1 MNPKIDKLARDIEK
15 TEKKIAD
22 LQKKLELF
30 KEEKTRLENE
40 DYGDIGRDFHMTP
53 KELAEFLKAHR
64 AGTLTVPEAAPPA
77 GEQEAAMKNKV
88 RNVLAALVLCMSAVV
103 LPVTAYAST
112 GSDTTPPTLTAT
124 LKDDKLAV
132 EASDDMSGVEAVYVD
147 GTRINSLVNGKGT
160 VALKDYAGD
169 GKEVTVYAVDYSG
182 NRSKEV
188 KLDNPYY
195 EEPAQTQAAS
205 SAAPQS
211 SSGETQAAPSQTPAP
226 SPSSNNASGN
236 SESSQA
242 AETPSASQEE
252 TGASSESSDTEDETE
267 SAVPEGAF
275 TPEGTGTVLDS
286 ATGQEDDKQFY
297 TITTADGN
305 VFYLIIDGK
314 RDSEN
319 VYFLNGVTEE
329 DLLSL
334 AQQDNGSE
342 SAIEVVTCNCT
353 EKCEAGAVNTDCPV
367 CKNDLNGC
375 LGKVTEEPAPEE
387 TEQPEAETEKSGG
400 NSGMIIF
407 LVIALAAAG
416 GLGYYFKIVRPKQ
429 QAAMDED
436 EFEDDG
442 YGEDDETN
450 EAYGEPDYLTE
461 DDFDDK
467 DSK

>member
-1 MNPKIDKLARDIEK
+1 M
-15 TEKKIAD
+15 
-22 LQKKLELF
+22 
-30 KEEKTRLENE
+30 
-40 DYGDIGRDFHMTP
+40 
-53 KELAEFLKAHR
+53 
-64 AGTLTVPEAAPPA
+64 
-77 GEQEAAMKNKV
+77 
-88 RNVLAALVLCMSAVV
+88 
-103 LPVTAYAST
+103 
-112 GSDTTPPTLTAT
+112 
-124 LKDDKLAV
+124 
-132 EASDDMSGVEAVYVD
+132 
-147 GTRINSLVNGKGT
+147 
-160 VALKDYAGD
+160 
-169 GKEVTVYAVDYSG
+169 
-182 NRSKEV
+182 
-188 KLDNPYY
+188 
-195 EEPAQTQAAS
+195 
-205 SAAPQS
+205 
-211 SSGETQAAPSQTPAP
+211 
-226 SPSSNNASGN
+226 
-236 SESSQA
+236 
-242 AETPSASQEE
+242 
-252 TGASSESSDTEDETE
+252 
-267 SAVPEGAF
+267 PEGAF

>member
-1 MNPKIDKLARDIEK
+1 
-15 TEKKIAD
+15 
-22 LQKKLELF
+22 
-30 KEEKTRLENE
+30 
-40 DYGDIGRDFHMTP
+40 
-53 KELAEFLKAHR
+53 
-64 AGTLTVPEAAPPA
+64 
-77 GEQEAAMKNKV
+77 MKNKV
-88 RNVLAALVLCMSAVV
+88 RNLLAALVLCMSAIA

-112 GSDTTPPTLTAT
+112 GSDTTPPTLSAT
-124 LKDDKLAV
+124 LNNDKLAV

-147 GTRINSLVNGKGT
+147 DTRINSLVNGKGT

-211 SSGETQAAPSQTPAP
+211 SSGETQAAPS
-226 SPSSNNASGN
+226 PSSNSASGN

-242 AETPSASQEE
+242 AQIPSTSQEE
-252 TGASSESSDTEDETE
+252 TEASSESSATEDETE

-286 ATGQEDDKQFY
+286 ATEQEDDKQFY

-342 SAIEVVTCNCT
+342 SAIEVVTCNCA

-375 LGKVTEEPAPEE
+375 LGKVTEEPVPEE

-400 NSGMIIF
+400 NTGMIIF
-407 LVIALAAAG
+407 LVIALVAAG

-442 YGEDDETN
+442 YGEDDEQDL
-450 EAYGEPDYLTE
+450 AYSDEPSYDE
-461 DDFDDK
+461 DEEPTK
-467 DSK
+467 DGR

>member
-1 MNPKIDKLARDIEK
+1 
-15 TEKKIAD
+15 
-22 LQKKLELF
+22 
-30 KEEKTRLENE
+30 
-40 DYGDIGRDFHMTP
+40 
-53 KELAEFLKAHR
+53 
-64 AGTLTVPEAAPPA
+64 
-77 GEQEAAMKNKV
+77 MKNKV

-112 GSDTTPPTLTAT
+112 GSDTTPPTLTAALT
-124 LKDDKLAV
+124 DDKLAV

-147 GTRINSLVNGKGT
+147 DTRINSLVNGKGT

-169 GKEVTVYAVDYSG
+169 GKKVTVYAVDYSG

-188 KLDNPYY
+188 QLDNPYY

-211 SSGETQAAPSQTPAP
+211 SSGETQVTPSQTPAP
-226 SPSSNNASGN
+226 SSSNNTFGN

-242 AETPSASQEE
+242 AETPSTSQAE
-252 TGASSESSDTEDETE
+252 TEASSESSATEDETE

-286 ATGQEDDKQFY
+286 ATEQEDDKQFY

-387 TEQPEAETEKSGG
+387 TEQPEAETEKSSG
-400 NSGMIIF
+400 NTGMIIF
-407 LVIALAAAG
+407 LVIALVAAG

-442 YGEDDETN
+442 YGEDYEQDLAYSDESSYD
-450 EAYGEPDYLTE
+450 EDEEPT
-461 DDFDDK
+461 K
-467 DSK
+467 DGR

>member
-1 MNPKIDKLARDIEK
+1 
-15 TEKKIAD
+15 
-22 LQKKLELF
+22 
-30 KEEKTRLENE
+30 
-40 DYGDIGRDFHMTP
+40 
-53 KELAEFLKAHR
+53 
-64 AGTLTVPEAAPPA
+64 
-77 GEQEAAMKNKV
+77 MKNKV

-112 GSDTTPPTLTAT
+112 GSDTTPPTLTAALT
-124 LKDDKLAV
+124 DDKLAV

-147 GTRINSLVNGKGT
+147 DTRINSLVNGKGT

-169 GKEVTVYAVDYSG
+169 GKKVTVYAVDYSG

-211 SSGETQAAPSQTPAP
+211 SGGETQAAPSQTPAP
-226 SPSSNNASGN
+226 SSSNNAFGN

-242 AETPSASQEE
+242 AETPSTSQAE
-252 TGASSESSDTEDETE
+252 TEASSESSATEDETE

-286 ATGQEDDKQFY
+286 ATEQEDDKQFY

-342 SAIEVVTCNCT
+342 SAIEVVTCNCA

-387 TEQPEAETEKSGG
+387 TEQPEAETEKSSG
-400 NSGMIIF
+400 NTGMIIF
-407 LVIALAAAG
+407 LVIALVAAG

-442 YGEDDETN
+442 YGEDYEQDSAYSDESSYD
-450 EAYGEPDYLTE
+450 EDEEPT
-461 DDFDDK
+461 K
-467 DSK
+467 DGR

>member
-1 MNPKIDKLARDIEK
+1 
-15 TEKKIAD
+15 
-22 LQKKLELF
+22 
-30 KEEKTRLENE
+30 
-40 DYGDIGRDFHMTP
+40 
-53 KELAEFLKAHR
+53 
-64 AGTLTVPEAAPPA
+64 
-77 GEQEAAMKNKV
+77 MKNKV
-88 RNVLAALVLCMSAVV
+88 RNVLAALVLCMSAIA

-112 GSDTTPPTLTAT
+112 GSDTTPPTLSAT
-124 LKDDKLAV
+124 LNNDKLAV

-147 GTRINSLVNGKGT
+147 DTRINSLVNGKGT

-195 EEPAQTQAAS
+195 EEPAQIQAAS

-242 AETPSASQEE
+242 AQTPSTSQEE
-252 TGASSESSDTEDETE
+252 TEASSESSATEEETE

-286 ATGQEDDKQFY
+286 ATEQEDDKQFY

-334 AQQDNGSE
+334 AQQDTGSE

-387 TEQPEAETEKSGG
+387 TEQPETETEKSGG
-400 NSGMIIF
+400 NTGMIIF
-407 LVIALAAAG
+407 LVIALVAAG

-442 YGEDDETN
+442 YGEDYEQDLAYSDEPSYD
-450 EAYGEPDYLTE
+450 EDEEPT
-461 DDFDDK
+461 K
-467 DSK
+467 DGR

>member
-1 MNPKIDKLARDIEK
+1 
-15 TEKKIAD
+15 
-22 LQKKLELF
+22 
-30 KEEKTRLENE
+30 
-40 DYGDIGRDFHMTP
+40 
-53 KELAEFLKAHR
+53 
-64 AGTLTVPEAAPPA
+64 
-77 GEQEAAMKNKV
+77 MKNKV
-88 RNVLAALVLCMSAVV
+88 RNVLAALVLCMSAVA

-112 GSDTTPPTLTAT
+112 GSDTTPPTLTAA

-160 VALKDYAGD
+160 VTLKDYAGD

-211 SSGETQAAPSQTPAP
+211 SSGETQAAPSTPPAP
-226 SPSSNNASGN
+226 SPSASN

-242 AETPSASQEE
+242 AGTPSTSQAE
-252 TGASSESSDTEDETE
+252 TEASSESPAAEDETE

-334 AQQDNGSE
+334 AQQDNGGE

-387 TEQPEAETEKSGG
+387 TEQPEAEPEKSGG
-400 NSGMIIF
+400 NTGMIIF

>member
-1 MNPKIDKLARDIEK
+1 M
-15 TEKKIAD
+15 
-22 LQKKLELF
+22 
-30 KEEKTRLENE
+30 
-40 DYGDIGRDFHMTP
+40 
-53 KELAEFLKAHR
+53 
-64 AGTLTVPEAAPPA
+64 
-77 GEQEAAMKNKV
+77 
-88 RNVLAALVLCMSAVV
+88 
-103 LPVTAYAST
+103 
-112 GSDTTPPTLTAT
+112 
-124 LKDDKLAV
+124 
-132 EASDDMSGVEAVYVD
+132 
-147 GTRINSLVNGKGT
+147 
-160 VALKDYAGD
+160 
-169 GKEVTVYAVDYSG
+169 
-182 NRSKEV
+182 
-188 KLDNPYY
+188 
-195 EEPAQTQAAS
+195 
-205 SAAPQS
+205 
-211 SSGETQAAPSQTPAP
+211 
-226 SPSSNNASGN
+226 
-236 SESSQA
+236 
-242 AETPSASQEE
+242 
-252 TGASSESSDTEDETE
+252 
-267 SAVPEGAF
+267 PEGAF

-286 ATGQEDDKQFY
+286 ATEQEDDKQFY

-400 NSGMIIF
+400 NTGMIIF

-436 EFEDDG
+436 KFEDDG
-442 YGEDDETN
+442 YGEDDEQDS
-450 EAYGEPDYLTE
+450 AYSDDLSYDEDEEPT
-461 DDFDDK
+461 K
-467 DSK
+467 DGR

>member
-1 MNPKIDKLARDIEK
+1 
-15 TEKKIAD
+15 
-22 LQKKLELF
+22 
-30 KEEKTRLENE
+30 
-40 DYGDIGRDFHMTP
+40 
-53 KELAEFLKAHR
+53 
-64 AGTLTVPEAAPPA
+64 
-77 GEQEAAMKNKV
+77 MKNKV
-88 RNVLAALVLCMSAVV
+88 RNVLAALVLCMSAIA

-112 GSDTTPPTLTAT
+112 GSDTTPPTLSAT
-124 LKDDKLAV
+124 LNNDKLAV

-147 GTRINSLVNGKGT
+147 DTRINSLVNGKGT

-188 KLDNPYY
+188 TLDNPYY

-211 SSGETQAAPSQTPAP
+211 SGSGTQAAASQVPVS
-226 SPSSNNASGN
+226 SPSANNTSGN
-236 SESSQA
+236 SQSSQA
-242 AETPSASQEE
+242 GETPSSSQAGSE
-252 TGASSESSDTEDETE
+252 TSSESAENEDETE

-286 ATGQEDDKQFY
+286 ATEQEDEKQFY

-387 TEQPEAETEKSGG
+387 TEQPESEPKESGG
-400 NSGMIIF
+400 NTGMLIF

-436 EFEDDG
+436 DLEDDG

>member
-1 MNPKIDKLARDIEK
+1 
-15 TEKKIAD
+15 
-22 LQKKLELF
+22 
-30 KEEKTRLENE
+30 
-40 DYGDIGRDFHMTP
+40 
-53 KELAEFLKAHR
+53 
-64 AGTLTVPEAAPPA
+64 
-77 GEQEAAMKNKV
+77 MKNKV

-112 GSDTTPPTLTAT
+112 GSDTTPPTLTAALT
-124 LKDDKLAV
+124 DDKLAV

-147 GTRINSLVNGKGT
+147 DTRINSLVNGKGT

-169 GKEVTVYAVDYSG
+169 GKKVTVYAVDYSG

-211 SSGETQAAPSQTPAP
+211 SGGETQAAPSQTPAP
-226 SPSSNNASGN
+226 SPSANNASGN

-242 AETPSASQEE
+242 AETPSTSQEE
-252 TGASSESSDTEDETE
+252 TEDSSESSDTEDETE

-286 ATGQEDDKQFY
+286 ATEQEDDKQFY
-297 TITTADGN
+297 TITTADGNVFYLIIDGKRDSENVN

-334 AQQDNGSE
+334 AQQDNGGE

-353 EKCEAGAVNTDCPV
+353 EKCEAGAVNTDCPI

-387 TEQPEAETEKSGG
+387 TEQPEAEPEKSGG
-400 NSGMIIF
+400 NTGMIIF

-442 YGEDDETN
+442 YGEDYEQDSTYSDALPYDEDEEST
-450 EAYGEPDYLTE
+450 
-461 DDFDDK
+461 K
-467 DSK
+467 DGR

>member
-1 MNPKIDKLARDIEK
+1 M
-15 TEKKIAD
+15 
-22 LQKKLELF
+22 
-30 KEEKTRLENE
+30 
-40 DYGDIGRDFHMTP
+40 
-53 KELAEFLKAHR
+53 
-64 AGTLTVPEAAPPA
+64 
-77 GEQEAAMKNKV
+77 
-88 RNVLAALVLCMSAVV
+88 
-103 LPVTAYAST
+103 
-112 GSDTTPPTLTAT
+112 
-124 LKDDKLAV
+124 
-132 EASDDMSGVEAVYVD
+132 
-147 GTRINSLVNGKGT
+147 
-160 VALKDYAGD
+160 
-169 GKEVTVYAVDYSG
+169 
-182 NRSKEV
+182 
-188 KLDNPYY
+188 
-195 EEPAQTQAAS
+195 
-205 SAAPQS
+205 
-211 SSGETQAAPSQTPAP
+211 
-226 SPSSNNASGN
+226 
-236 SESSQA
+236 
-242 AETPSASQEE
+242 
-252 TGASSESSDTEDETE
+252 
-267 SAVPEGAF
+267 PEGAF

-319 VYFLNGVTEE
+319 VYFLNGVTKE

-400 NSGMIIF
+400 NTGMIIF
-407 LVIALAAAG
+407 LVIALVAAG

-467 DSK
+467 GSK